1 MSSYLVNPA
10 SKLSLKSALFEPPS
24 QTQFQP
30 LYVQPTLPFPSLPA
44 STSSCW
50 ILKAH
55 SVTRA
60 SHQSLCGLAFRS
72 KPGRDKAFSWSSAP
86 PPPPLSPTPSPRTG
100 LRDAV
105 PRFSL
110 PSLASVP
117 LPLPLVTLFS
127 TSRRVRSLE
136 IHFCARQCE
145 RGSCASVLHGLR
157 GSGDQYPDSVKKAS
171 CWCQY
176 PLVPLRSSAHDCYL
190 KVHH

>member
-1 MSSYLVNPA
+1 MYVRVRT
-10 SKLSLKSALFEPPS
+10 ALHTDYMCVHVRAHATKALAHACRCIRAPS
-24 QTQFQP
+24 
-30 LYVQPTLPFPSLPA
+30 
-44 STSSCW
+44 
-50 ILKAH
+50 
-55 SVTRA
+55 
-60 SHQSLCGLAFRS
+60 
-72 KPGRDKAFSWSSAP
+72 
-86 PPPPLSPTPSPRTG
+86 PSPRTG
-100 LRDAV
+100 LRDAI

-145 RGSCASVLHGLR
+145 RGSCAAVLHGLR

-171 CWCQY
+171 WCQY

-190 KVHH
+190 KVMIGTKPTK

>member
-1 MSSYLVNPA
+1 MSLQVKSSFSLLLV
-10 SKLSLKSALFEPPS
+10 L
-24 QTQFQP
+24 P
-30 LYVQPTLPFPSLPA
+30 LDVQPTLPVSQLAGFHFQLLDPQGSLSHPSL
-44 STSSCW
+44 TSVPLWTS
-50 ILKAH
+50 
-55 SVTRA
+55 
-60 SHQSLCGLAFRS
+60 FRS

-86 PPPPLSPTPSPRTG
+86 PPPPLSPSPSPRTG

-145 RGSCASVLHGLR
+145 RGSCAAVLHGLR

-190 KVHH
+190 KVMIGTKPTK